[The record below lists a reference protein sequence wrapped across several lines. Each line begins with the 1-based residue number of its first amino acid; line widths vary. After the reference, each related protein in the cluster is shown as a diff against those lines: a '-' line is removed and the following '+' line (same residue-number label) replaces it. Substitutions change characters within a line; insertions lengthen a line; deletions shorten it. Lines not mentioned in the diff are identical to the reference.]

1 MFRKMRRFK
10 QELSHQDCIEVLR
23 REPRGVLSLIGEN
36 GYPYGIP
43 MDHWYDEESGNL
55 YFHGAREGHKLDA
68 IRKCARASYCVM
80 DQGFR
85 REGEWALNIKSVV
98 VFGEIAPVEDR
109 EKTLMVC
116 TNLCRKFT
124 EDEAY
129 LEQELKSAGERV
141 LCLELRPEHMT
152 GKMVNES

>member
-1 MFRKMRRFK
+1 M
-10 QELSHQDCIEVLR
+10 
-23 REPRGVLSLIGEN
+23 
-36 GYPYGIP
+36 
-43 MDHWYDEESGNL
+43 
-55 YFHGAREGHKLDA
+55 DA